1 MLMAGAYSWRHTCLM
16 LMRDLSAIAKFFL
29 LFRHA
34 VPLNNRSFP
43 QTVSVSTVVIVP
55 SKTVKLTDSYHNLQR
70 IKTCEYCRTQHR
82 ITSVNAYNW
91 YNWRFWLSDTQRH
104 EFSGKKSSKILV
116 PFILFTRILLLG
128 RTADIVVCRDAY
140 ASSMIDCADDKR
152 YWLENV
158 TVSRCAW
165 ITAHTQ
171 TDSIDLTR
179 SRGRYNSPQRQWSR
193 AVDGMG

>member
-1 MLMAGAYSWRHTCLM
+1 M

-82 ITSVNAYNW
+82 MTSVNAYN
-91 YNWRFWLSDTQRH
+91 
-104 EFSGKKSSKILV
+104 
-116 PFILFTRILLLG
+116 
-128 RTADIVVCRDAY
+128 
-140 ASSMIDCADDKR
+140 
-152 YWLENV
+152 
-158 TVSRCAW
+158 
-165 ITAHTQ
+165 
-171 TDSIDLTR
+171 
-179 SRGRYNSPQRQWSR
+179 
-193 AVDGMG
+193 